1 MKIVPAFTILSLSV
15 LSVSASGQ
23 VYRCTTPTGGTE
35 FSHIPCG
42 KDSKLIQDRASS
54 IDTGPPTDPFGVQRE
69 RGRLQL
75 EADYYRK
82 KSSIDTPI
90 NAAGATN
97 PSRAARQIDA
107 ISCERADRDAHI
119 ESRHAR
125 QDKVLIKRKQDLAD
139 WECGRTLPV
148 NESSA
153 PAPPTPKFTP
163 GPVRNPSPT
172 IASCDSSGCSDTNG
186 GRYNRGAGNIFF
198 GPNGISCTRT
208 AGGIVCP

>member
-1 MKIVPAFTILSLSV
+1 MTFDRAFCILIGATLSV
-15 LSVSASGQ
+15 GAPAQ

-35 FSHIPCG
+35 FSQIPCG

-69 RGRLQL
+69 RGRLQF
-75 EADYYRK
+75 EADYFRK
-82 KSSIDTPI
+82 KLSGDTLI
-90 NAAGATN
+90 NGAGATN

-107 ISCERADRDAHI
+107 IACERADRDAHV

-153 PAPPTPKFTP
+153 PAPPKPKFIP

-172 IASCDSSGCSDTNG
+172 ITNCDGAGCWDSNG
-186 GRYNRGAGNIFF
+186 ARYNRGGGNTYF
-198 GPNGISCTRT
+198 GPNGACTGT
-208 AGGIVCP
+208 AGGMVCP